1 MNARKESRSLRL
13 SLRIA
18 IYLFA
23 SLSLIIA
30 NGIYGTVN
38 TFSQEKPAATVAPST
53 FPVTIS
59 TSWYTSSPQR
69 KPYPLLPPSKVKN
82 VILLIG
88 DGLGISERAA
98 ARIRAL
104 GAKGKLYM
112 DRMPVTGL
120 ITTYSANELI
130 TDSAAAGTALAT
142 GYKTNNKMIGMN
154 PEEKN
159 LTSILG
165 EANKRGLATGLVV
178 TDVITGATPAAFAS
192 HVNYRY
198 KQEKIAPQL
207 LENKVNILLGGGKRD
222 FLPSSSP
229 GGKRK
234 DARNLIDEAK
244 RKGYLFVQTREEL
257 EKANSDYL
265 LGLFELGP
273 LTTNPPEPSLAEMA
287 GKAISLLSRNKKG
300 FFLMIE
306 GSQIDWA
313 GHANDIDN
321 NIKQTLLFD
330 EAVKVAIDFALK
342 DKHTLV
348 IVTADHETGG
358 LEIIGGSLDGAN
370 LRVSWATKGHT
381 PPPVPLSAFG
391 PQAEKFMGFHD
402 NTDVPGIIAKVLRIT
417 PFPPESK

>member
-1 MNARKESRSLRL
+1 MNMRKEGRRVSL

-23 SLSLIIA
+23 SLGLITA
-30 NGIYGTVN
+30 NGVYGTVN

-53 FPVTIS
+53 FSATTS
-59 TSWYTSSPQR
+59 TSWYTPSTQR
-69 KPYPLLPPSKVKN
+69 EPYPLLPPSEVKN

-88 DGLGISERAA
+88 DGMGISERAA
-98 ARIRAL
+98 ARIKAV

-120 ITTYSANELI
+120 ITTYSADKLI

-142 GYKTNNKMIGMN
+142 GYKTNNKMIGMS
-154 PEEKN
+154 PKGRK
-159 LTSILG
+159 LTSILE
-165 EANKRGLATGLVV
+165 EAKGRGMATGLVV
-178 TDVITGATPAAFAS
+178 TDDITGATPAVFAS
-192 HVNYRY
+192 HVSCRY
-198 KQEKIAPQL
+198 EHAKIAPQL
-207 LENKVNILLGGGKRD
+207 LANKVNILLGGGKRN

-229 GGKRK
+229 GSKRK
-234 DARNLIDEAK
+234 DERNLIDEAK
-244 RKGYLFVQTREEL
+244 DKGYLFVQTREEL

-265 LGLFELGP
+265 LGLFQLGP

-287 GKAISLLSRNKKG
+287 GKAVSLLSRNKKG

-313 GHANDIDN
+313 GHDNDIDN

-330 EAVKVAIDFALK
+330 EAVKVAMDFALK

-358 LEIIGGSLDGAN
+358 LEIIGGSLDGVS
-370 LRVSWATKGHT
+370 LEVSWATKGHT

-391 PQAEKFMGFHD
+391 PQAEGFMGLHD
-402 NTDVPGIIAKVLRIT
+402 NTDIPRIIAKALGII
-417 PFPPESK
+417 PFPPEGE